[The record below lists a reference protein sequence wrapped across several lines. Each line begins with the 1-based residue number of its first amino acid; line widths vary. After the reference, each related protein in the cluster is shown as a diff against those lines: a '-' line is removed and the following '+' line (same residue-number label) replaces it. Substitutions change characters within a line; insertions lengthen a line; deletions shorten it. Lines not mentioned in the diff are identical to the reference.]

1 MKVLVIGGGGREHA
15 LAWRLKRSPS
25 VSEVVASPGNPG
37 IAALG
42 TCVPA
47 PQDVSGYV
55 DLAKAHGVD
64 LTVVGPELPLVGGVV
79 DHFRRAG
86 LAIVGPTAAAAQLE
100 GSKVFAK
107 RFFERAGVPTAR
119 SIQTFTAEEAVAALD
134 NFDYPVVIKAD
145 GLAAGKGVVIA
156 QDATLA
162 QRAVQQLGPT
172 LVIEEYL
179 EGEEV
184 SFIGLS
190 DGKTVLPFAPTQD
203 HKRAFDQDQGPN
215 TGGMGAICDQRIL
228 TEAQTGLIMDRIMMP
243 AIRQMEREATPF
255 TGFLYAGL
263 MMTTD
268 GPKVLEF
275 NVRLGDPETQA
286 LMYSFKGDLG
296 ELFLQV
302 AQEGSAPAEDIAW
315 AQPSVC
321 IVLSSQ
327 GYPDSPR
334 TGDPIEGIESAEVT
348 GATVFHAGTKW
359 ADGRLVTSGGR
370 VLGVTAAGHTLR
382 SALQQAYQAVSHI
395 HFDGMH
401 YRKDI
406 GQRGLRR
413 W

>member
-25 VSEVVASPGNPG
+25 VSEVIASPGNPG
-37 IAALG
+37 IASLG
-42 TCVPA
+42 TCLPA
-47 PQDVSGYV
+47 PQDISGYV
-55 DLAKAHGVD
+55 DLAKAQGVD
-64 LTVVGPELPLVGGVV
+64 LTVVGPEVPLVAGVV
-79 DHFRRAG
+79 DHFRRDG

-119 SIQTFTAEEAVAALD
+119 SIQTFTAEEAIAALD
-134 NFDYPVVIKAD
+134 NFEYPVVIKAD

-179 EGEEV
+179 AGEEV

-190 DGKTVLPFAPTQD
+190 NGRSVLPFAPTQD
-203 HKRAFDQDQGPN
+203 HKRAFDHDQGPN
-215 TGGMGAICDQRIL
+215 TGGMGAICDRRIL
-228 TEAQTGLIMDRIMMP
+228 TEAQTGDIMDRIMMP
-243 AIRQMEREATPF
+243 AIQQMEREATPF

-263 MMTTD
+263 MMTAE

-275 NVRLGDPETQA
+275 NVRLGDPETQS
-286 LMYSFKGDLG
+286 LMYSFEGDLG
-296 ELFLQV
+296 ELFSQV
-302 AQEGSAPAEDIAW
+302 AQGGATPLGDFSWTEPSA
-315 AQPSVC
+315 C
-321 IVLSSQ
+321 IVLSSH
-327 GYPDSPR
+327 GYPDAPR
-334 TGDPIEGIESAEVT
+334 TGDPIRGIEAAEAA
-348 GATVFHAGTKW
+348 GATVFHAGTKRV
-359 ADGRLVTSGGR
+359 DGRLVTGGGR
-370 VLGVTAAGHTLR
+370 VLGVTAGGNTLR
-382 SALQQAYQAVSHI
+382 AALEQAYRAVSQI